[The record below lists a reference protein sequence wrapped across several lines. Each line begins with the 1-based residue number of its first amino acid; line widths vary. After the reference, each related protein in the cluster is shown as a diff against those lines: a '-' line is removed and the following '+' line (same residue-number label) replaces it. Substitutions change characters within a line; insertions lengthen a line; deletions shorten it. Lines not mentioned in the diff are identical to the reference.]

1 MFSLTR
7 YCLLVSIL
15 IGFAFNP
22 FDKAVG
28 AEKIVL
34 KYSILRPSIPVADL
48 TSFCDTGD
56 VSSALAYYLRL
67 ANQKEDNVKN
77 ALCRKIPVDGVM
89 LSKMLNNPI
98 GGIVLN
104 VFAEVVTTPSDKA
117 STESLRGAIVTS
129 ALKDNNISIMEVAQ
143 NYPTEEVHINGDRL
157 MEIYNQIDG
166 ILGSLPIPLSLPKRN
181 K

>member
-15 IGFAFNP
+15 IGFVFNP
-22 FDKAVG
+22 VQKALG
-28 AEKIVL
+28 AEQIVL
-34 KYSILRPSIPVADL
+34 KYSMLRPSIPVADL
-48 TSFCDTGD
+48 STFCETGD

-67 ANQKEDNVKN
+67 ANQKEENVKN

-89 LSKMLNNPI
+89 LSKILNSPI

-104 VFAEVVTTPSDKA
+104 VFAEVVTTPSQTA
-117 STESLRGAIVTS
+117 SKESLRGAIVIS

-157 MEIYNQIDG
+157 MEIYSQIDS
-166 ILGSLPIPLSLPKRN
+166 ILESLPLPRN
-181 K
+181 SK